1 MTAAAAAATSCILL
15 VNMLLMESLIL
26 TDLKQWRMFGMRM
39 KSSLLTVTNYLKA
52 MAGEL
57 VVTNPEGPQRS
68 KAVTVAHKT
77 RHQKQNNA
85 LTNVVS

>member
-1 MTAAAAAATSCILL
+1 MTAAAATSCILL

-39 KSSLLTVTNYLKA
+39 KSSLLTVTNYLEA

-68 KAVTVAHKT
+68 TAVTVAHKT
-77 RHQKQNNA
+77 RHTKNRTM
-85 LTNVVS
+85 L